1 MRVAVLMAAALS
13 LTSPVFAEVPETM
26 EAAQIPAYRL
36 IRPGLATGGQPS
48 PEALARLGA
57 MGFKT
62 VVILRTEKEGAA
74 DERAVV
80 EGQGLR
86 YVWVPVTAES
96 LSLADVDA
104 VQKALD
110 DASSGPV
117 LLHCASSNRVGAVWA
132 VIQSRQGKT
141 LDEALAAGR
150 EAGLHSPLLEAAV
163 RRVLGAPAPGTAPS
177 VNP

>member
-26 EAAQIPAYRL
+26 DAAQIPAYRL
-36 IRPGLATGGQPS
+36 IRPGLATAGQPS
-48 PEALARLGA
+48 PEALARLGE

-62 VVILRTEKEGAA
+62 VVNLRTEREGAA
-74 DERAVV
+74 EERAVV
-80 EGQGLR
+80 EAQGLR

-96 LSLADVDA
+96 FSPADVDA

-110 DASSGPV
+110 DPSSGPV

-141 LDEALAAGR
+141 FDEALAAGR
-150 EAGLHSPLLEAAV
+150 AAGLSSPQLEAAV
-163 RRVLGAPAPGTAPS
+163 RRVLGAPAPPAAAPL
-177 VNP
+177 NP